1 MLNNIKLKSNTK
13 LMLAASLS
21 LGLLA
26 NVTLTKADERESLEQ
41 LKATT
46 TNLINLLVEEGV
58 LPKDKAEAMM
68 KKASHDAA
76 QQLKQTKAMEAASGE
91 HTAQDSSAQDDKSVH
106 VQYVP
111 EHIKQEMRDEI
122 QKEVMANLNY
132 KEGDRL
138 GIPDW
143 IDRFSFNGDLRLR
156 YEKDLLSNQNA
167 PLAVQNNTLRNAN
180 LSNSTND
187 QDSLRVRARLET
199 DVKVNDWLVGG
210 LRMTTGPLSSPVS
223 PNQTEGAAQGKYTF
237 GLDRAFLTAKPL
249 PWLTVNGGR
258 FTNPFFHTDLLWD
271 PDLAFD
277 GIAATFTPKFNE
289 TWSSY
294 TTAGA
299 FPIENIQSSEVN
311 KAKSKWLYALQT
323 GIKWQ
328 LENKTNAR
336 LALAYYDFENV
347 QGQSNPTSLDWYNA
361 TVPAFRQK
369 GNNTFDINALNGGL
383 ADASNTIG
391 LASKFQLINLTSQID
406 LLTYDPVHVTLTGDY
421 VKNIGFNQ
429 NEIFN
434 RTGNIYK
441 EETDGYQV
449 RLDVGNDSFS
459 DSASTKVKPH
469 DWQISLGYKYI
480 EADAVLDAFTD
491 SDFHLGGT
499 DAKGW
504 FVSGNYAIDKNAW
517 VNARYF
523 STTSISGPPL
533 AIDTLYLDF
542 NAKF

>member
-1 MLNNIKLKSNTK
+1 
-13 LMLAASLS
+13 MLAASLS

-58 LPKDKAEAMM
+58 LPKDKAVAMM
-68 KKASHDAA
+68 KKASQDAA
-76 QQLKQTKAMEAASGE
+76 QQLKQTKAIEAASGE
-91 HTAQDSSAQDDKSVH
+91 HTAQDSNAQDDKSVH

-111 EHIKQEMRDEI
+111 EHVKQEMRDEI

-289 TWSSY
+289 TWSSF

-347 QGQSNPTSLDWYNA
+347 QGQSNPTGLDWYNA

-383 ADASNTIG
+383 ADASNTIA
-391 LASKFQLINLTSQID
+391 LASKFQLINLMGQVD

-421 VKNIGFNQ
+421 VKNIGFDA
-429 NEIFN
+429 NEIFI
-434 RTGNIYK
+434 RTGNHYK
-441 EETDGYQV
+441 EETNGYQV
-449 RLDVGNDSFS
+449 HLAVGDDSFNS
-459 DSASTKVKPH
+459 SASIAVKPR
-469 DWQISLGYKYI
+469 DWQVSLGYKYI

-491 SDFHLGGT
+491 SDFHLGGS